1 MMDRYDRIVSAIT
14 LTGVALVLLSTIDP
28 DQGLRVLAKTG
39 LPVLMI
45 IVALK
50 QAFRR

>member
-1 MMDRYDRIVSAIT
+1 MDRYDRMVSAIT
-14 LTGVALVLLSTIDP
+14 LTGVALILLSTVDP
-28 DQGLRVLAKTG
+28 DQGLRALAKALLAG
-39 LPVLMI
+39 AMG